1 MVENHDIKDNK
12 SNNLKLPNSDIGDH
26 EINHGM
32 VDQKDPSEMIFFTEN
47 DLKVGNKIPIYF
59 PKNDPSRSPHLLPR
73 DEASSIP
80 FSSKQLPNILNFFS
94 FPQGSPQAKAMEY
107 TIGTC
112 EAEPIKGETKF
123 CATSLESMLDFVL
136 GVFGSEG
143 KFGVVSTTLLD
154 NSIPALQN
162 YTVLD
167 SPEEISAP
175 KMVACHTLPYP
186 YAVYYCH
193 CQESENK
200 VYKVSLGGEIGG
212 VAVEAVAVCHADG
225 VDICAEMFDGDP
237 MDNDAQS
244 RLDYSRCFAFK
255 DFKIS
260 TNPSEYE
267 ISTIDIDDRSRGRR
281 VNEKTDFFLL
291 FDFSAKWDWIPTML
305 TQNHTRIVHGFMG
318 QTTAF
323 RRSTVKTNCVVL
335 AENKE
340 LDEVRYLHGEYGK
353 GTWTFL
359 GGHDPEDYRH
369 FIGDPPTDLSLYPN
383 SPGYRLILNNILFP
397 AAKKEKHKT

>member
-1 MVENHDIKDNK
+1 MNLLSYYLQLAHGIESRKMVEDHDIKDNK
-12 SNNLKLPNSDIGDH
+12 SNYLKLPSSDIGDH
-26 EINHGM
+26 
-32 VDQKDPSEMIFFTEN
+32 DPSEMIFFTEN

-59 PKNDPSRSPHLLPR
+59 PKNDSSKSPHLLPR

-212 VAVEAVAVCHADG
+212 VAVEAVAVCHTDTS
-225 VDICAEMFDGDP
+225 
-237 MDNDAQS
+237 NWS
-244 RLDYSRCFAFK
+244 RDHA
-255 DFKIS
+255 
-260 TNPSEYE
+260 
-267 ISTIDIDDRSRGRR
+267 
-281 VNEKTDFFLL
+281 
-291 FDFSAKWDWIPTML
+291 
-305 TQNHTRIVHGFMG
+305 
-318 QTTAF
+318 AF
-323 RRSTVKTNCVVL
+323 RVL
-335 AENKE
+335 GIEPGASP
-340 LDEVRYLHGEYGK
+340 VC
-353 GTWTFL
+353 
-359 GGHDPEDYRH
+359 H
-369 FIGDPPTDLSLYPN
+369 F
-383 SPGYRLILNNILFP
+383 FP
-397 AAKKEKHKT
+397 ADNLVWLPKPGSA